1 MPIVANKVCNKH
13 YRTGPN
19 SKPIKAD
26 MLCAGSKGL
35 DSCQGDSG
43 GPLMCSWNGT
53 WVQVGIVSWGRGCGL
68 HNFPGVY
75 IRVMS
80 YVSWIY
86 QYVPRSPGP

>member
-1 MPIVANKVCNKH
+1 MPRPPSPPCLD
-13 YRTGPN
+13 TPLQGPWEALAEGRL
-19 SKPIKAD
+19 SP
-26 MLCAGSKGL
+26 
-35 DSCQGDSG
+35 QGDSG